1 MIPHPVA
8 ERTYLA
14 STTLFLLVAPFTSSA
29 GWRAGT
35 LVVAMACAAFLAF
48 RDPGR
53 TPRPVPRALF
63 ITLAAFCVLALAS
76 LAWSERPAFT
86 AGELRGQVLY
96 GAFAFLAFYLGADT
110 RYWRVWWRALLVATL
125 VLFVAEGVREHFEPR
140 FGLREWDGG
149 GGAFSTHLTMVAPLL
164 LPLAWNAHD
173 GERPRTI
180 LFVIATLA
188 LFTAAWATENR
199 IVWLAIL
206 AAFAAAAI
214 ARRYAREVRPRFEGS
229 RYFAVA
235 GIALIILL
243 AAFTTVLR
251 SGALASGPA
260 GAITAIE
267 GDLRPRIWGVAV
279 HEIEKAPLLGHGFG
293 REIAAEAF
301 QRTPR
306 PANHPEILHAHNMFL
321 DMAVQLGLAGLALFL
336 AALGLLAREFV
347 RALRVRETCAAGV
360 LGLAVLAGFIT
371 KNMTDDFLYRH
382 NGLVFWALMGLL
394 LGLSRPRK
402 PS

>member
-14 STTLFLLVAPFTSSA
+14 STSLFLLVAPFTSSA
-29 GWRAGT
+29 GWRAAT
-35 LVVAMACAAFLAF
+35 LVVAMACAGYLAL
-48 RDPGR
+48 RDPAR
-53 TPRPVPRALF
+53 APRPMPRALF
-63 ITLAAFCVLALAS
+63 LTLAAFCALAVAS

-96 GAFAFLAFYLGADT
+96 GALAFLGFYLGASP
-110 RYWRVWWRALLVATL
+110 RHWRVWWRALLVATL
-125 VLFVAEGVREHFEPR
+125 VLFVAEGVREHFEPS
-140 FGLREWDGG
+140 FGVREWDGG
-149 GGAFSTHLTMVAPLL
+149 GGAFSTHLAMVAPLL
-164 LPLAWNAHD
+164 LPLAWNAND

-180 LFVIATLA
+180 LFVLATLT
-188 LFTAAWATENR
+188 LFLAAWATENR

-206 AAFAAAAI
+206 AAFAAAAF
-214 ARRYAREVRPRFEGS
+214 ARRYAHEVRPRFEGS

-235 GIALIILL
+235 GVAIIITL
-243 AAFTTVLR
+243 AAFTTVIR
-251 SGALASGPA
+251 GGAIASGTS

-267 GDLRPRIWGVAV
+267 GDLRPRIWAVAV

-293 REIAAEAF
+293 REIAAESF
-301 QRTPR
+301 QRMPR
-306 PANHPEILHAHNMFL
+306 PAVHPEILHAHNMFL
-321 DMAVQLGLAGLALFL
+321 DMAVQLGIVGLALFA
-336 AALGLLAREFV
+336 AALVLLAREFV
-347 RALRVRETCAAGV
+347 RALRVRETCAPAV

-402 PS
+402 PA